1 MSIRETRAAPLGAA
15 PEFVDVE
22 AVREVTRV
30 EFIGRGRAARRTY
43 GLEEIALVPA
53 SATIDPEDVDMSWQV
68 AGRAFPLPIVASAM
82 DSVVDAS
89 SAIALSRL
97 GAMAV
102 LNLEGLQTRYANP
115 RDVLDRL
122 TQAPPDRVVVLM
134 REVYREP
141 IRDDLVAARI
151 RDIRSGGGVPVVS
164 ATPAAADRLGPL
176 AADAGAEMLLV
187 QSTVITEQHH
197 SERGRMLSL
206 RDLTARIPIPVMAG
220 NCVSY
225 EAALQLCEAGVAAVF
240 VGVGPGAACT
250 SRKVLGVGVPQATA
264 IVDVAAARAEFARR
278 SGRHVPIVADG
289 GITVGGEIAKAVACG
304 ADAVMLGSLLAR
316 AEEAPG
322 RGFHWGMATPHAAL
336 PRGTRIAVGTTGTLR
351 DILCGPA
358 RVDDGSQNLVEAL
371 RTAMGMCGARTI
383 RQMQQAEVIVA
394 PALVTE
400 GKTMQIA
407 QRVGQGR

>member
-1 MSIRETRAAPLGAA
+1 MEW
-15 PEFVDVE
+15 
-22 AVREVTRV
+22 
-30 EFIGRGRAARRTY
+30 IGEGRAARRTY
-43 GLEEIALVPA
+43 GFEEVALVPA
-53 SATIDPEDVDMSWQV
+53 SATIDPEDVDLSWQV
-68 AGRAFPLPIVASAM
+68 AGRTFPLPIVASAM
-82 DSVVDAS
+82 DSVVDVS
-89 SAIALSRL
+89 SALALSRL

-102 LNLEGLQTRYANP
+102 LNLEGVHTRYANP
-115 RDVLDRL
+115 REVLDRL
-122 TQAPPDRVVVLM
+122 TQAAPDRVVVLM
-134 REVYREP
+134 QEVYREP
-141 IRDDLVAARI
+141 IKDDLIAARI
-151 RDIRSGGGVPVVS
+151 TDIRAGGGLPVVS
-164 ATPAAADRLGPL
+164 ATPAAAGRLGPL
-176 AADAGAEMLLV
+176 AAEAGAEILLV
-187 QSTVITEQHH
+187 QSTVITEQHR

-206 RDLTARIPIPVMAG
+206 RDLTTSMPIPVMAG

-225 EAALQLCEAGVAAVF
+225 DAALRLFDAGVAAVF

-250 SRKVLGVGVPQATA
+250 TRKVLGVGVPQATA

-289 GITVGGEIAKAVACG
+289 GISVASEIAKAVACG

-336 PRGTRIAVGTTGTLR
+336 PRGTRITVGTTGTLR
-351 DILCGPA
+351 DILLGPA

-383 RQMQQAEVIVA
+383 REMQRAEVIIA
-394 PALVTE
+394 PALTTE
-400 GKTMQIA
+400 GKTLQIA